1 MFGELG
7 KKQEELD
14 WKHPMRNIDYWA
26 IYRNKQKN
34 QKFYTCT
41 KNKRTRTINEIHK
54 LRNNRKIA
62 KKLETNINDLRQGL
76 KVYRAT
82 VLGIGK

>member
-1 MFGELG
+1 M
-7 KKQEELD
+7 
-14 WKHPMRNIDYWA
+14 
-26 IYRNKQKN
+26 
-34 QKFYTCT
+34 
-41 KNKRTRTINEIHK
+41 RTRTINEIHK

-76 KVYRAT
+76 KVYRDT